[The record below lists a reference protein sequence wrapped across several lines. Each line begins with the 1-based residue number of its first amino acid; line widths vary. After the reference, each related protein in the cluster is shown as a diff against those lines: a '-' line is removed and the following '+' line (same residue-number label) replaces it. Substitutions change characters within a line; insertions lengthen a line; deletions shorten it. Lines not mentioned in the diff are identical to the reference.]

1 MKKLL
6 IMINLMLNKIFCCN
20 RNAQS
25 IRYVS
30 DGADWVLTEIA
41 KSLKSVIEKKARFE
55 IIPNS
60 EIESVDNTIYHYS
73 SVFDIDRIL
82 NIYNKK
88 SKHILTNFHTEEIH
102 YYLLDI
108 LISNQKKFDFIHT
121 SCIDTRDIMIKRGLD
136 ANKIIVIPIG
146 IDVSRFNFNN
156 AIRKQIR
163 EEIGV
168 SDSQI
173 VIGSF
178 QKDGNGWE
186 EGLEPK
192 LIKGPDLFCDAVI
205 EIHKKHDVFV
215 LLTGP
220 ARGYVKKRL
229 HEAGIPFY
237 HKMLDNYYDISN
249 YYNALDVYFVAS
261 RLEGGP
267 RAPMEAMASG
277 VPVISTKVG
286 QVPELIE
293 DRRNGLMVD
302 FEHKTFL
309 SQFETLFANTK
320 LRESIIQEGLKDVKE
335 YDFSVI
341 AERYYNELYKPLLVK

>member
-1 MKKLL
+1 
-6 IMINLMLNKIFCCN
+6 MLNKIFCCN
-20 RNAQS
+20 RKAQS
-25 IRYVS
+25 ISYVS

-41 KSLKSVIEKKARFE
+41 KSLKYVIEKNVRFE
-55 IIPNS
+55 IVHNS
-60 EIESVDNTIYHYS
+60 EIESVDKTIYHYS

-82 NIYNKK
+82 SLYNKR

-102 YYLLDI
+102 YYLLDKLI
-108 LISNQKKFDFIHT
+108 LNQKKFDFIHT
-121 SCIDTRDIMIKRGLD
+121 SCIETRDIMIKRGLD
-136 ANKIIVIPIG
+136 TNKIVVIPIG
-146 IDVSRFNFNN
+146 IDVSRFNVNDV
-156 AIRKQIR
+156 IRKQIR

-192 LIKGPDLFCDAVI
+192 LIKGPDIFCDAVI
-205 EIHKKHDVFV
+205 EIHKIHPVFI

-229 HEAGIPFY
+229 QEAGVPYY
-237 HKMLDNYYDISN
+237 HKMLDNYYDVSN
-249 YYNALDVYFVAS
+249 YFKGLDVYFVAS

-277 VPVISTKVG
+277 IPVISTKVG

-302 FEHKTFL
+302 FGGKTFL
-309 SQFETLFANTK
+309 SQFESLFADSN
-320 LRESIIQEGLKDVKE
+320 LRLSIIQEGLKDVQKF
-335 YDFSVI
+335 DFSVI
-341 AERYYNELYKPLLVK
+341 AERYYNELYKPLIVK

>member
-1 MKKLL
+1 
-6 IMINLMLNKIFCCN
+6 MLNKIFYCN
-20 RNAQS
+20 KKARS
-25 IRYVS
+25 ISYVS

-41 KSLKSVIEKKARFE
+41 KSLKSVIEKNARFD
-55 IIPNS
+55 ISHNS
-60 EIESVDNTIYHYS
+60 EIETVDNTIYHYS

-82 NIYNKK
+82 NIYNKR
-88 SKHILTNFHTEEIH
+88 SKHIITNFHTEEIH
-102 YYLLDI
+102 YYLLDK

-121 SCIDTRDIMIKRGLD
+121 SCIETRDIMIERGLD
-136 ANKIIVIPIG
+136 TNKIVVIPIG
-146 IDVSRFNFNN
+146 IDVSRFIVNDTN
-156 AIRKQIR
+156 RKQIR

-168 SDSQI
+168 ADSQI

-205 EIHKKHDVFV
+205 EIHKKHSVFV

-229 HEAGIPFY
+229 QEAGVPYY
-237 HKMLDNYYDISN
+237 HKMLDNYYDITK
-249 YYNALDVYFVAS
+249 YFNALDVYFVAS

-293 DRRNGLMVD
+293 ERINGLMVD
-302 FEHKTFL
+302 FETRTFM
-309 SQFETLFANTK
+309 SQFETLFANNA
-320 LRESIIQEGLKDVKE
+320 LRQSIIREGLKVVQQ